1 MNKKGI
7 VIMNIDTLVWFYQF
21 KFVRYIVADKWFLI
35 ADYNCDRQFWLP
47 YRPEGYQVLQVE
59 DFTNR
64 F

>member
-1 MNKKGI
+1 MNF
-7 VIMNIDTLVWFYQF
+7 DTLVWFYQF

-35 ADYNCDRQFWLP
+35 ADYNCNRVNFGCHIS
-47 YRPEGYQVLQVE
+47 PEGYQVLQVE